1 MKKTNAMRV
10 LDAAG
15 APYTVLSYE
24 VDTEHLDAQSAAQ
37 KLGIDPYRM
46 FKTIAMLSAGNEVF
60 IFCVPA
66 CCEVGLKKIKR
77 ITGQKILPLKLSELQ
92 KTTGYI
98 RGGCSPIAM
107 KKPFPVFVDETALL
121 HERIYINA
129 GERGVM
135 LCMKAEDLPK
145 VCRAQFCDIAE

>member
-1 MKKTNAMRV
+1 MRV